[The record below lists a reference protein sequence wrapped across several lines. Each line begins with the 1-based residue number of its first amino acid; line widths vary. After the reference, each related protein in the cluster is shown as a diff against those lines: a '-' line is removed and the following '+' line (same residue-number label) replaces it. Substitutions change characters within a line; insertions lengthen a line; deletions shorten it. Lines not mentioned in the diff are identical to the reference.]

1 MNPLK
6 FLRQLVCPGRTAGT
20 IGERLLADRMVLIE
34 TPIDD
39 TSAAETIAKL
49 LFLQDQNPESPI
61 TLYIDSPGGYVTA
74 GLAL

>member
-1 MNPLK
+1 
-6 FLRQLVCPGRTAGT
+6 
-20 IGERLLADRMVLIE
+20 MVLIE

-61 TLYIDSPGGYVTA
+61 TLYIDSPG
-74 GLAL
+74 